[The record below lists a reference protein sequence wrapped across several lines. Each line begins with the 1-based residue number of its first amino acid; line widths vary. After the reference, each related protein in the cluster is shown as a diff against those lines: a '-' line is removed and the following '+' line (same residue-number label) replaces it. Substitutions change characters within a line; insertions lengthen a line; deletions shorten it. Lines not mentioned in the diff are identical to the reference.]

1 MSDYR
6 LRLTIDEARHLF
18 HSMMQDMRRVCAD
31 SCTSTLN
38 KFMPDSE
45 AQQRFEDIW
54 PRVEDELRKTYE
66 LCRFALDVE
75 DLEDS
80 EDVEVFRGFCEDY
93 DGVDEL
99 DFALFDRV
107 SEEVAEI
114 NHALEVRAGYRAK
127 IPAKMEN
134 LFVQHVQQQRQSF
147 NALLDQPP
155 TAAPNP
161 ELAAE
166 AAKLGQFPPQ
176 DLGVLSQELVDRLS
190 SLKSQAELLAI
201 DVDDDNKNNE
211 VTK

>member
-1 MSDYR
+1 MVTVVVRLAKSTEPPRPYATTLITTRAAPHPYRAGHMSDYR

-45 AQQRFEDIW
+45 AHQRFEDIW

-93 DGVDEL
+93 DGVDE
-99 DFALFDRV
+99 
-107 SEEVAEI
+107 E
-114 NHALEVRAGYRAK
+114 G
-127 IPAKMEN
+127 
-134 LFVQHVQQQRQSF
+134 
-147 NALLDQPP
+147 
-155 TAAPNP
+155 
-161 ELAAE
+161 
-166 AAKLGQFPPQ
+166 
-176 DLGVLSQELVDRLS
+176 
-190 SLKSQAELLAI
+190 
-201 DVDDDNKNNE
+201 
-211 VTK
+211 